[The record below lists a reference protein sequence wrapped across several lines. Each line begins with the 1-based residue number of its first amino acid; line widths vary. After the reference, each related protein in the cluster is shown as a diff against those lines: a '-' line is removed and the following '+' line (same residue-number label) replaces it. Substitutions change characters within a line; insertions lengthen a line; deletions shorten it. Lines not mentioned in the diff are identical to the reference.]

1 MSHDSSQQA
10 RYFEEL
16 EVGESATFENARTIT
31 EADIA
36 NFAGLTGDFHPIH
49 MSSEFAREQTQ
60 FDGRIAHGQMISD
73 ITEAVA
79 IEENHHA
86 FSYGHDET
94 RFVKP
99 VYPGD
104 TLSASRELVDKEV
117 HDEEYGK
124 AVYEYETTNQDGE
137 TVFVDRHTMLVKR
150 RP

>member
-1 MSHDSSQQA
+1 MSDSPSQPA

-16 EVGESATFENARTIT
+16 EVGETASYPDARTIT

-36 NFAGLTGDFHPIH
+36 NFAGLTGDFHPLH
-49 MSSEFAREQTQ
+49 MSSEFARKQTQ
-60 FDGRIAHGQMISD
+60 FDGRIAHGQMIAD
-73 ITEAVA
+73 ITESIAM
-79 IEENHHA
+79 EENMHC
-86 FSYGHDET
+86 FSYGHDGT

-104 TLSASRELVDKEV
+104 TLSPRRELVEKEPY
-117 HDEEYGK
+117 DEDYGR
-124 AVYEYETTNQDGE
+124 AIYEYETTNQHGE

>member
-1 MSHDSSQQA
+1 MSENTPMPA

-16 EVGESATFENARTIT
+16 EVGETASFENARTIT

-49 MSSEFAREQTQ
+49 MSREFAANETQ

-73 ITEAVA
+73 ITESIVY
-79 IEENHHA
+79 EENLHA
-86 FSYGHDET
+86 FSYGHDGT
-94 RFVKP
+94 RFVRP

-104 TLSASRELVDKEV
+104 TLSARRELVETEV
-117 HDEEYGK
+117 YDEEYGK
-124 AVYEYETTNQDGE
+124 AVYEYEATNQHGE
-137 TVFVDRHTMLVKR
+137 TVFVDRHTLLVKR

>member
-1 MSHDSSQQA
+1 MAPA

-16 EVGESATFENARTIT
+16 EVGESASFPDARTIT
-31 EADIA
+31 ETDIA

-49 MSSEFAREQTQ
+49 MSEPFATEQTQ

-73 ITEAVA
+73 LTEAIA
-79 IEENHHA
+79 MEENLRS
-86 FSYGHDET
+86 FSYGHDGT

-104 TLSASRELVDKEV
+104 TLSARRELVDKEA

-124 AVYEYETTNQDGE
+124 AIYEYETTNQHGE
-137 TVFVDRHTMLVKR
+137 TVFVDRHTMIVER

>member
-1 MSHDSSQQA
+1 MSDTADQPA

-16 EVGESATFENARTIT
+16 EVGETASFDDARTIT

-49 MSSEFAREQTQ
+49 MSEKFAAEETQ
-60 FDGRIAHGQMISD
+60 FDGRIAHGQMIAD
-73 ITEAVA
+73 ITESIAA
-79 IEENHHA
+79 EENHQC
-86 FSYGHDET
+86 FSYGHDGT

-104 TLSASRELVDKEV
+104 TLSARRELVDKEIY
-117 HDEEYGK
+117 DDEYGR
-124 AVYEYETTNQDGE
+124 AVYEYEATNQDGE
-137 TVFVDRHTMLVKR
+137 TVLVDRHTMLVKR